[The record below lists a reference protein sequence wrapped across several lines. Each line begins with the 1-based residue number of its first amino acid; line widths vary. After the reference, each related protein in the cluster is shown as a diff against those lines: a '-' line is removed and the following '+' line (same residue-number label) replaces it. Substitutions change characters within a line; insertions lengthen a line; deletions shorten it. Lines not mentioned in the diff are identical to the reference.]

1 VLSRLL
7 RRAKKILSTEG
18 VDRLGKEIFRT
29 RNRSVRRTAQRLH
42 RIARRKGEGAKKDL
56 KKAYWKLISII
67 QASCAQATEVVEALR
82 DHTVGAA
89 EGLLEG
95 FQRFVPL
102 VERGSIR
109 PLAAFLK
116 ESTFRPRRSS

>member
-1 VLSRLL
+1 VWGARL
-7 RRAKKILSTEG
+7 KGCTGSPG
-18 VDRLGKEIFRT
+18 
-29 RNRSVRRTAQRLH
+29 
-42 RIARRKGEGAKKDL
+42 RKGEGARKDL
-56 KKAYWKLISII
+56 KKAYWKLISIT

-102 VERGSIR
+102 DLIYASITVKKGCR
-109 PLAAFLK
+109 DGLDGA
-116 ESTFRPRRSS
+116 SWRTT